1 MSKRCSKCLRL
12 LNETEFNWKYRDV
25 KLQYHCKVCSRE
37 YVRNHYKNHVKY
49 YVEKARKRNQTVKDR
64 AYAYLGPY
72 LLSHPC
78 IDCGERDILVLEFD
92 HKDRAL
98 KEGAIRHIIQNG
110 ATLEKVTNEVE
121 KCDIRCSNC
130 HRRKTEKENNSW
142 KLKYAPVA

>member
-1 MSKRCSKCLRL
+1 MRILDES
-12 LNETEFNWKYRDV
+12 EFNWKFRNI
-25 KLQYHCKVCSRE
+25 KLQYHCKECSRK
-37 YVRNHYKNHVKY
+37 YIRNHYKNHIKY
-49 YVEKARKRNQTVKDR
+49 YVEKARKRNQMVKER

-78 IDCGERDILVLEFD
+78 VDCGEKDILVLEFY

-98 KEGAIRHIIQNG
+98 KKGEIRHIIQNG
-110 ATLEKVTNEVE
+110 ATLEKVINEVE

-130 HRRKTEKENNSW
+130 HRRKTELENNSW

>member
-1 MSKRCSKCLRL
+1 M
-12 LNETEFNWKYRDV
+12 V
-25 KLQYHCKVCSRE
+25 KK
-37 YVRNHYKNHVKY
+37 
-49 YVEKARKRNQTVKDR
+49 R

-78 IDCGERDILVLEFD
+78 VDCGERDILVLEFD
-92 HKDRAL
+92 HGDRSM
-98 KEGAIRHIIQNG
+98 KEGEIRHIIQNG
-110 ATLEKVTNEVE
+110 ATLEKVIEEVK